1 MKNIQS
7 EPRVV
12 IIGAGF
18 GGLQAAQSFLKAPV
32 HVLLIDRNNYHLF
45 QPLLYQVATATLS
58 DVDVAYPLR
67 AILRE
72 QKNLEFL
79 LANVKQIDLHSQK
92 IFTDTDEIF
101 YDYLILAPGSE
112 TNYYGT
118 ESLSQHSFGL
128 KNLQDAHRIRQHL
141 LMQFEKA
148 SQVTNPEKRKA
159 LLTFVVAG
167 GGATG
172 VEMAGAISELAQV
185 VVKKDFPELDIQE
198 IRIVLLEAA
207 DKLVAHLQ
215 TDLSKNTVIALSR
228 KGVEI
233 IFGSKVVDYNGEVI
247 RLDPFQTLPARTLIW
262 TAGVRASGL
271 IDQLGLS
278 QAGQKR
284 IRVLPTLQLPEFS
297 SAYVIGDAAY
307 VENSE
312 GKALPM
318 TAPVAMQQAKLTS
331 RNILA
336 DMAGSP
342 LIPFTFQDPGMMA
355 TIGRNQAV
363 AQIGKFRF
371 TGWIAWLIWLFV
383 HLFQI
388 IGFRNRL
395 LVLFKWS
402 WEYIFYDRM
411 GRLLEH
417 QANTERELDEST
429 H

>member
-1 MKNIQS
+1 MKTIQS
-7 EPRVV
+7 EPRIV

-18 GGLQAAQSFLKAPV
+18 GGLQAAQSLSNAPV
-32 HVLLIDRNNYHLF
+32 QVLLIDRNNYHLF

-58 DVDVAYPLR
+58 DDDIAYPLR

-92 IFTDTDEIF
+92 IITDTDEIS

-112 TNYYGT
+112 TNFYRN

-141 LMQFEKA
+141 LLQFEKA
-148 SQVTNPEKRKA
+148 SREMNSDKRKA
-159 LLTFVVAG
+159 LLTFVIAG
-167 GGATG
+167 GGPTG

-185 VVKKDFPELDIQE
+185 VVKKDYPDLDFQE
-198 IRIVLLEAA
+198 IRIVLLEAT
-207 DKLVAHLQ
+207 DKLVSHLQ
-215 TDLSKNTVIALSR
+215 TDLSKNTVISLSR

-233 IFGSKVVDYNGEVI
+233 MFGSKVVDYNGEFI
-247 RLDPFQTLPARTLIW
+247 RLDPFQTFPARTLIW

-271 IDQLGLS
+271 MDLLGLS

-297 SAYVIGDAAY
+297 NAYVIGDLAY

-318 TAPVAMQQAKLTS
+318 TAPVAMQQAKHTV

-336 DMAGSP
+336 NIAGTP
-342 LIPFTFQDPGMMA
+342 LKSFTFQDPGMMA

-383 HLFQI
+383 HLIQI

-402 WEYIFYDRM
+402 WEYIFYDRT

-417 QANTERELDEST
+417 QAYIKRDMNELNP
-429 H
+429 

>member
-1 MKNIQS
+1 MKTIQS
-7 EPRVV
+7 EPRIV

-18 GGLQAAQSFLKAPV
+18 GGLQAAQSLSNAPV
-32 HVLLIDRNNYHLF
+32 QVLLIDRNNYHLF

-58 DVDVAYPLR
+58 DDDIAYPLR

-92 IFTDTDEIF
+92 IITDTDEIS

-112 TNYYGT
+112 TNFYRN

-141 LMQFEKA
+141 LLQFEKA
-148 SQVTNPEKRKA
+148 SREMNPDKRKA
-159 LLTFVVAG
+159 LLTFVIAG
-167 GGATG
+167 GGPTG

-185 VVKKDFPELDIQE
+185 VVKKDYPDLDFQE
-198 IRIVLLEAA
+198 IRIVLLEAT
-207 DKLVAHLQ
+207 DKLVSHLQ
-215 TDLSKNTVIALSR
+215 TDLSKNTVISLSR

-233 IFGSKVVDYNGEVI
+233 MFGSKLVDYNGEII
-247 RLDPFQTLPARTLIW
+247 RLDPFQTFPARTLIW

-271 IDQLGLS
+271 MDLLGLS

-297 SAYVIGDAAY
+297 SAYVIGDSAY

-318 TAPVAMQQAKLTS
+318 TAPVAMQQAKHAV

-336 DMAGSP
+336 NIAGTP
-342 LIPFTFQDPGMMA
+342 LKSFTFQDPGMMA

-383 HLFQI
+383 HLIQI

-402 WEYIFYDRM
+402 WEYIFYDRT

-417 QANTERELDEST
+417 QAYIKRDINESNP
-429 H
+429 